1 MSGNKIVGIDVDVA
15 AAIADSL
22 GLKLSIVDT
31 GSDPEGALKDGSVDI
46 VLGIDKSST
55 DGSFWKSDSYLP
67 TGIALFAMS
76 ENAAVPTATT
86 GAKFAAQVSSTS
98 AWAVMNEFGDTSLTS
113 TSSPKEAFAALS
125 SGQVQYVA
133 ADAVIGKYYANGSNI
148 NASIIALMQQP
159 SGYCVGVLDSNS
171 DLKTAIANAVSSLN
185 SNGVMSVIQSKWLGG
200 NMDLSSVKLTRWGDV
215 GREGEIGFDDERR
228 NLDRRGVCWRER
240 AGMLPRLIRRR
251 EARPR
256 LGRTP

>member
-1 MSGNKIVGIDVDVA
+1 MVLAFVMTGCSTDSTYEPETKTPQVQSPTIKEAGVLRVGVNTGRAPLAGMSGSKIVGIDVDVA

-22 GLKLSIVDT
+22 GLRLSIVDT

-113 TSSPKEAFAALS
+113 TSSPKEAFAALQL
-125 SGQVQYVA
+125 GT
-133 ADAVIGKYYANGSNI
+133 G
-148 NASIIALMQQP
+148 
-159 SGYCVGVLDSNS
+159 
-171 DLKTAIANAVSSLN
+171 AI
-185 SNGVMSVIQSKWLGG
+185 
-200 NMDLSSVKLTRWGDV
+200 RC
-215 GREGEIGFDDERR
+215 R
-228 NLDRRGVCWRER
+228 RRGHRQVLCERVEHQREHYR
-240 AGMLPRLIRRR
+240 AHAAAEWLLRRC
-251 EARPR
+251 AR
-256 LGRTP
+256 

>member
-1 MSGNKIVGIDVDVA
+1 
-15 AAIADSL
+15 
-22 GLKLSIVDT
+22 
-31 GSDPEGALKDGSVDI
+31 
-46 VLGIDKSST
+46 
-55 DGSFWKSDSYLP
+55 
-67 TGIALFAMS
+67 MS

-200 NMDLSSVKLTRWGDV
+200 NMDLSTVKLT
-215 GREGEIGFDDERR
+215 
-228 NLDRRGVCWRER
+228 
-240 AGMLPRLIRRR
+240 AGATSGAKAKSDSTTNGATSTDAASAGASAQGATLTDTTSGG
-251 EARPR
+251 ASSA
-256 LGRTP
+256 GSNAVKAS